1 MNIEELGAEFEAQ
14 NPTAAEGKKDL
25 VCVKENNA
33 VTERA
38 EKNQISANTV
48 VGDTQQKILS
58 LAQNKIQSDKII
70 KKHARKIAEITDKAI
85 KVDAEK
91 TALNVEKQD
100 AANKVEKQEIKNKL
114 IVLKAEAKR
123 LRKEQAQLNREQKAD
138 HKARRK
144 KQKWDLYS
152 GKLTKMGYSYVPNVF
167 ILSMLLFFDGVK
179 SFFDGVGKVSTSF
192 VVAMKWVLLIGA
204 ILIVLFSIPVTREWI
219 TNLLKGG

>member
-14 NPTAAEGKKDL
+14 NSNAAEEKKDL
-25 VCVKENNA
+25 VCVENKEE
-33 VTERA
+33 VA
-38 EKNQISANTV
+38 EYKPDALSANDV
-48 VGDTQQKILS
+48 VGNTQQEILKRAKDKIKSEKILE
-58 LAQNKIQSDKII
+58 
-70 KKHARKIAEITDKAI
+70 KHASRIAKITDKAI
-85 KVDAEK
+85 GVDAERA
-91 TALNVEKQD
+91 ALNVEKQD
-100 AANKVEKQEIKNKL
+100 AANKVEKQEIKNRL
-114 IVLKAEAKR
+114 IVLKAEATR

-192 VVAMKWVLLIGA
+192 VVAMKWVLIVGA
-204 ILIVLFSIPVTREWI
+204 ILIVLFSVPVTREWI
-219 TNLLKGG
+219 TNLLKGD

>member
-14 NPTAAEGKKDL
+14 NPTAAEEKKDL
-25 VCVKENNA
+25 VCVENNEEVSEYKPA
-33 VTERA
+33 A
-38 EKNQISANTV
+38 LSANDV
-48 VGDTQQKILS
+48 VGNTQQEILKRAKDKIKSKKIL
-58 LAQNKIQSDKII
+58 
-70 KKHARKIAEITDKAI
+70 KKHASRIAKITDKAI
-85 KVDAEK
+85 GVDAERA
-91 TALNVEKQD
+91 ALNVEKQD

-114 IVLKAEAKR
+114 IVLKAEAIR

-152 GKLTKMGYSYVPNVF
+152 GKLTKMGYSYVPNIF

-192 VVAMKWVLLIGA
+192 VVAMKWVLIVGA
-204 ILIVLFSIPVTREWI
+204 ILIVLFSVPVTREWI